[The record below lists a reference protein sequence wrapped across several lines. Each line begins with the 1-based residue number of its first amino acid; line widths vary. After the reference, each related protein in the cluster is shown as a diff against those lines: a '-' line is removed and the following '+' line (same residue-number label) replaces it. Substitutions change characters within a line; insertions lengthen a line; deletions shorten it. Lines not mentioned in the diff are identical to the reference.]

1 MAAMTIKATI
11 RELDT
16 VNAKLATQRVTGP
29 ARLELLR
36 RQAELGDRRDA
47 LLIARRKAAAAQDR

>member
-1 MAAMTIKATI
+1 MPATTIKATI

-16 VNAKLATQRVTGP
+16 VNAKLATQRVTSP

-47 LLIARRKAAAAQDR
+47 LLIARRKAAAAQGR